1 MFKKG
6 DIVEIVGKEYEVI
19 GVELEAC
26 DKPIV
31 RIADR
36 YWANGVGDLQP
47 VYELHDRNRRKMKK
61 VGDAFMTKVQNVY
74 WSNGA
79 GDLHH
84 GGFEDLKE
92 EQLPDQLK
100 AICPWLKECEFGCT
114 NSLFEKDG
122 RYGIALELEWDP
134 DECRRDDFIKI
145 GETKTAIAI
154 NLIVIMGYPVIVE
167 LIPPEDSIIGYI
179 LRIFIPTDKMK
190 YEDYQK
196 IGKKVEEILD
206 ALW

>member
-6 DIVEIVGKEYEVI
+6 DIVEIEEKEYEVI
-19 GVELEAC
+19 GVEPEAC
-26 DKPIV
+26 DKPII

-47 VYELHDRNRRKMKK
+47 VYELRDRNRRKMKK
-61 VGDAFMTKVQNVY
+61 VGDALMTKVQNVY

-84 GGFEDLKE
+84 GGFEDLEE

-100 AICPWLKECEFGCT
+100 VIYPWFKECEFGCA
-114 NSLFEKDG
+114 NYLFEKDG
-122 RYGIALELEWDP
+122 RYGIALEFEWDP
-134 DECRRDDFIKI
+134 TEHDRDDFVKI
-145 GETKTAIAI
+145 GETKTAIDMS
-154 NLIVIMGYPVIVE
+154 LVDIMKYPVIVE
-167 LIPPEDSIIGYI
+167 LSTPEDDIFGYV
-179 LRIFIPTDKMK
+179 LRIFIPTDRVGYK
-190 YEDYQK
+190 DYQK

-206 ALW
+206 KLW

>member
-1 MFKKG
+1 M
-6 DIVEIVGKEYEVI
+6 DIQ
-19 GVELEAC
+19 
-26 DKPIV
+26 V
-31 RIADR
+31 RIQSMMRWVR
-36 YWANGVGDLQP
+36 YAKNMVVTLSLEMRGIL
-47 VYELHDRNRRKMKK
+47 E
-61 VGDAFMTKVQNVY
+61 
-74 WSNGA
+74 
-79 GDLHH
+79 
-84 GGFEDLKE
+84 E

-114 NSLFEKDG
+114 NYLFEKDG

>member
-92 EQLPDQLK
+92 EQLPDQLRWFL
-100 AICPWLKECEFGCT
+100 PFM
-114 NSLFEKDG
+114 
-122 RYGIALELEWDP
+122 Y
-134 DECRRDDFIKI
+134 
-145 GETKTAIAI
+145 KTIHLLYRTI
-154 NLIVIMGYPVIVE
+154 LLYN
-167 LIPPEDSIIGYI
+167 DSCNTGWHLLLQVSYR
-179 LRIFIPTDKMK
+179 LHQGTAQDTPAAQF
-190 YEDYQK
+190 
-196 IGKKVEEILD
+196 LCFF
-206 ALW
+206 